1 MAITNPNPF
10 AFAERKPSKLFATIG
25 RKPPSSK
32 LRHTLTPKEP
42 RTLRIKYQN
51 KLDSIWDLFNTAAR
65 VAMGV
70 RADTRVVR
78 VDSPKLIATFD
89 QLLQNA
95 HLPQFLDQLGADL
108 ADRGE
113 KYMRQVVRV
122 PTTIKGKEQ
131 LIAQYREENLK
142 LIKNVS
148 QEQIAKIDKILQA
161 QSFGI
166 RAEDMGD
173 QIQEA
178 LNFGNYRSQLI
189 ARDQTL
195 KGAATFNRVAQ
206 ESAGITHYVWST
218 SQDERVRPEHADLD
232 GETFA
237 YDDPP
242 DTGNGR
248 NNPGEDIQC
257 RCSAIPV
264 IPIFNNLTGLE

>member
-1 MAITNPNPF
+1 MALELF
-10 AFAERKPSKLFATIG
+10 ARTQRKPSKLFATLG
-25 RKPPSSK
+25 RRPPTRALK
-32 LRHTLTPKEP
+32 QRLAPKEP
-42 RTLRIKYQN
+42 RTLRVQYQN
-51 KLDSIWDLFNTAAR
+51 KLDSIWDLFGTAAR

-70 RADTRVVR
+70 RADARVVR
-78 VDSPKLIATFD
+78 VDSPVLEATFD
-89 QLLQNA
+89 QLLKNA
-95 HLPQFLDQLGADL
+95 HLAQFLDRMGEDL

-113 KYMRQVVRV
+113 KYMRTVVRI
-122 PTTIKGKEQ
+122 PTKIKGKEE
-131 LIAQYREENLK
+131 LVEKYRNENLA

-148 QEQIAKIDKILQA
+148 REQIAKIDKILQA
-161 QSFGI
+161 QQFGI

-178 LNFGNYRSQLI
+178 LNFGQYRSQLI

-206 ESAGITHYVWST
+206 ESAGITHYVWSA
-218 SQDERVRPEHADLD
+218 SGDERTREEHAALD

-264 IPIFNNLTGLE
+264 IPLFANTQELV